1 MNKLPYT
8 TSLNDPN
15 HQQSLLYIEQ
25 LFAENLPINL
35 LWGYHYINHEIVRLR
50 MTMQMIGIFSN
61 PLKITNQRV
70 LIDSL
75 RVIVNQNTNDR
86 LWRIVIE

>member
-8 TSLNDPN
+8 ICLNDPS
-15 HQQSLLYIEQ
+15 HKQSLLYIER
-25 LFAENLPINL
+25 LFAENVPINL

-50 MTMQMIGIFSN
+50 ITMQMISTFSKT
-61 PLKITNQRV
+61 LKITNQRV

-75 RVIVNQNTNDR
+75 RVIVNQNTKYR